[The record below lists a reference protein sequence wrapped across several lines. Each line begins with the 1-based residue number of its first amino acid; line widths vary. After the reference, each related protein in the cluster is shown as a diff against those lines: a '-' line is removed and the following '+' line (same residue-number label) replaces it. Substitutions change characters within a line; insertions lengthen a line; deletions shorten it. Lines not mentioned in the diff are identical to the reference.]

1 MRCSILNNLWIEE
14 IDKYGNRGDLRLL
27 MRLRLHHPKTKT
39 VSRVRLHRVVSGEWK
54 NGAEIGVFWGVQK
67 KLAP

>member
-14 IDKYGNRGDLRLL
+14 IDKYGNRGDLRL
-27 MRLRLHHPKTKT
+27 HAPAPASPKTKT